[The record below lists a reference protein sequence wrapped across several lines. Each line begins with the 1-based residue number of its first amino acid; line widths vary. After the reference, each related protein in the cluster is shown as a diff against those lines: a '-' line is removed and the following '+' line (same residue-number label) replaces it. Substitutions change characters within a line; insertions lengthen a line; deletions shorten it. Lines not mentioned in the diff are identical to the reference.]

1 MNKKMERP
9 VVGMVQGVGLKGE
22 EIAQA
27 LAGELRNPV
36 LLGVIGH
43 LEAEWLALVNEE
55 TDPTLD
61 LATLRGVQGR
71 REQCAVLVRDLVG
84 MASKAPKN

>member
-55 TDPTLD
+55 TAPELD

-84 MASKAPKN
+84 MASKAPKD